1 MAAKLKITQLVSEVR
16 SKVKQKRTLEAL
28 GIHGIRKFV
37 VREKSA
43 TLDGMIRVVAHLV
56 KVEEVK

>member
-1 MAAKLKITQLVSEVR
+1 MAAKVKITQLVSKAR
-16 SKVKQKRTLEAL
+16 TKVKQQRTLEAL
-28 GIHGIRKFV
+28 GIHGIRKSV

-43 TLDGMIRVVAHLV
+43 TLDGMIRVIAHLL